1 MQLIFTLKLAFFPL
15 SNHFQFIFKVMVR
28 VKVSDLIQFS
38 VNFDIN
44 LGYPIWSV
52 LKSPE
57 LNKYWKQFMACIH
70 IDLFVDIFRTLNQNF
85 LSMNMILIP
94 RKCLIWY
101 NLYQNLY
108 TYKFTYILT
117 NSLIK
122 RVFIASQ

>member
-57 LNKYWKQFMACIH
+57 LNKYWKQFIACIH

-85 LSMNMILIP
+85 P
-94 RKCLIWY
+94 WIWFLFLESA
-101 NLYQNLY
+101 LYDI
-108 TYKFTYILT
+108 TYIKTYILT
-117 NSLIK
+117 NSLIYLQ
-122 RVFIASQ
+122 IHL